1 MENHKISI
9 LFSKDYKT
17 YVNAFQKKGKDD
29 YVLNV
34 TKIIKDKFN
43 TKFIVP
49 NKIQLF
55 LLNYEIKK
63 LLDKAVSAKTKKYKN
78 IIYLNSNLST
88 NSLLNAIDF
97 IKAEY
102 DLIEFDLNLVVTP
115 DTDDF
120 DRSRLSNVSINTV
133 ISNKKSQLV

>member
-1 MENHKISI
+1 MEKSQISI

-17 YVNAFQKKGKDD
+17 YTTCFDKKTKDD

-49 NKIQLF
+49 NKVQLF

-78 IIYLNSNLST
+78 VIYLNSNLST
-88 NSLLNAIDF
+88 YSLLNSISFIQNEYPTIDF
-97 IKAEY
+97 K
-102 DLIEFDLNLVVTP
+102 LHLVTNFEI
-115 DTDDF
+115 DDF
-120 DRSRLSNVSINTV
+120 DHSQFKDIPLIIVST
-133 ISNKKSQLV
+133 NKKSQLI